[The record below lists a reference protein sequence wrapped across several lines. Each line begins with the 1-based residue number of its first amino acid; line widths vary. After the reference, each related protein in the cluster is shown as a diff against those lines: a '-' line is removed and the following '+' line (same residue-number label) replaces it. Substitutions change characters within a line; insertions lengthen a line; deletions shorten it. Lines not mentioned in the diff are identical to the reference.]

1 MAVDGRPVPDPA
13 PDSGPR
19 SAPGR
24 PDVPAERPE
33 AAGRVPDSP
42 VVAAETRSR
51 PEYYAALRAADPD
64 RPRGAGD
71 GPVQGSAWAA
81 PGLADH
87 PARPRPESLHL
98 PPDRAAHILDG
109 DDTGGGHRS
118 GTGRTGKTE
127 FPASWSDQKVAESIT
142 DVARNPDRPPLHQAW
157 NDRWLAQGNRD
168 GVDII
173 VIARP
178 DGRIWTAW
186 PLEGGAGVVRNPKEA
201 T

>member
-24 PDVPAERPE
+24 PDVPAERPG

-51 PEYYAALRAADPD
+51 AEYYAALRAADPD

-98 PPDRAAHILDG
+98 PPERRAHILDG
-109 DDTGGGHRS
+109 GAGGGGHRH
-118 GTGRTGKTE
+118 GTGRPGKTE
-127 FPASWSDQKVAESIT
+127 FPANWTDEKIT
-142 DVARNPDRPPLHQAW
+142 AHVLSVVRMPEQARYQPNG
-157 NDRWLAQGNRD
+157 RWRVTGTRD
-168 GVDII
+168 EVRLSA
-173 VIARP
+173 VVLP
-178 DGRIWTAW
+178 DGQIWTAY
-186 PLEGGAGVVRNPKEA
+186 PLPGSPGVTQNPRNP
-201 T
+201 